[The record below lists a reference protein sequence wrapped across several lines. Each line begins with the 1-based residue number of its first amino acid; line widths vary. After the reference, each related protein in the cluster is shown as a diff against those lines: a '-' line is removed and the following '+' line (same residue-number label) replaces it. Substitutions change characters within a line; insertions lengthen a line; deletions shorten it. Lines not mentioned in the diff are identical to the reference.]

1 MTKVIQFGSPPKLQN
16 EKRSSLIK
24 IGTAIFTQKGFSITS
39 LDEIVEIAEVPKGSF
54 YYYFKSK
61 DDYALEVIKNYG
73 TYFSN
78 KLQRILSDEKTP
90 PIHRLKNFTK
100 EAEEGVKRYDF
111 KRGCLIGNLG
121 QEMASLEERFRVELL
136 SVISDWRNQ
145 VMHCIDLAKAAGEIK
160 TKVNSSELSN
170 FFWCAWEGAVLCAKL
185 ELSSLPLDI
194 VSRLFISELLQPV
207 DKK

>member
-1 MTKVIQFGSPPKLQN
+1 MTKTTQFASPPKEQN
-16 EKRSSLIK
+16 EKRVALIK

-73 TYFSN
+73 VYFSG
-78 KLQRILSDEKTP
+78 KLQRILNDDKLSPLE
-90 PIHRLKNFTK
+90 RLAAFTR

-121 QEMASLEERFRVELL
+121 QEMASLEERFRIELL
-136 SVISDWRNQ
+136 SVIADWRQQ

-160 TKVNSSELSN
+160 TTVDSFELAH

-185 ELSSLPLDI
+185 ELSIIPLEI
-194 VSRLFISELLQPV
+194 VSRLFISELLQPAV
-207 DKK
+207 KN